1 MLRRN
6 FMSMLGLSG
15 IGSLFG
21 FSNSSKE
28 KTNFINLSLGQHIR
42 IEENKELEP
51 EEYYEEDQI
60 FRQRLIKYKTL
71 IQLPD
76 GQRKLVYHNPQGPAR
91 IDYLSNGDCY
101 WDWFENGKQP
111 FRTGKITRI
120 VFWKDPNEFYV
131 YYDSNPQW
139 KYMRFVLDSGEFQ
152 DEVFGEPV
160 VKSREYF
167 ESQIGMTIDQLM
179 SLS

>member
-1 MLRRN
+1 
-6 FMSMLGLSG
+6 MSMLSLGG

-28 KTNFINLSLGQHIR
+28 KTDFINLSLGQCIR
-42 IEENKELEP
+42 IEENKDDWGLEDKNL
-51 EEYYEEDQI
+51 ECHG
-60 FRQRLIKYKTL
+60 RHRLIKYQIL
-71 IQLPD
+71 SQFPD
-76 GQRKLVYHNPQGPAR
+76 GQKKLVLHNTNGPAVIEYESR
-91 IDYLSNGDCY
+91 GNCY
-101 WDWFENGKQP
+101 WEWFENGEHLKSES
-111 FRTGKITRI
+111 KITSI
-120 VFWKDPNEFYV
+120 IFNKNENKFFV

-139 KYMRFVLDSGEFQ
+139 KYMKFNPESGEFQ
-152 DEVFGEPV
+152 NEVFGEPV